1 MGTRDSLNRWIWTV
15 GTIVWWF
22 CFNQSG
28 SLLDGLVA
36 MIFTVVAAAC
46 WMEWADDRENY

>member
-1 MGTRDSLNRWIWTV
+1 MGTKDSLNRGIWTI
-15 GTIVWWF
+15 GSGVWWF

-28 SLLDGLVA
+28 SLLDALVA

-46 WMEWADDRENY
+46 WMEWADGNEGH